1 MKKLLSVFLCV
12 MMVLLMS
19 VTPAALAQEEE
30 LSKDVTINVYSWWDP
45 TKVGMVNLKEG
56 FEKKYADYNVKLNF
70 VKISEYYK
78 TMLTKLAGIRL
89 AGGSSEAIDV
99 MMIAFDKIPQFA
111 ANNTLMQLDAFA
123 SQEYLDS
130 LYPSVREGLYFDGH
144 LYATARDVTAN
155 CAILNTALFE
165 KYNIELPAED
175 WTMDDF
181 LALCKEVY
189 EKTGYK
195 TDLGYGTENF
205 LPYVIRGLGRSLSVD
220 GQLGVTAEDMA
231 YFYGLY
237 ERGVKE
243 GWLLGGD
250 VFASLVAGS
259 VEQNPMVY
267 GSDPSNMSWCAFN
280 WTNQMVAMQ
289 NAAPEGMTL
298 GLTTLPS
305 PDPVKSNYLAC
316 SMYFSISA
324 NTAEPD
330 EAVKFLNYF
339 VNSVAANKILLG
351 ERGIPVSSVVGD
363 AIADDLDDVTKQ
375 VVAFVNNVV
384 VPNSSPTPAAD
395 PDGASEIHAASR
407 ELVEQISYGAISA
420 EDAAQMF
427 IDTATE
433 ILNR

>member
-19 VTPAALAQEEE
+19 VTPAAFAQEEE

-45 TKVGMVNLKEG
+45 TKVGMVNLKDG

-181 LALCKEVY
+181 LALCRQFAKPEDGVW
-189 EKTGYK
+189 GYAI
-195 TDLGYGTENF
+195 DGYSDTMYPWMYLFGADYMDRTTHT
-205 LPYVIRGLGRSLSVD
+205 SLLDQPNQLKGFTTLYQLIEDGACMSVAQTNEF
-220 GQLGVTAEDMA
+220 GGVTSAFATNHAAMLFGGLSKANGISDMTGRFHRDA
-231 YFYGLY
+231 ASHRRF
-237 ERGVKE
+237 ERKAVPHLLQ
-243 GWLLGGD
+243 LLGH
-250 VFASLVAGS
+250 S
-259 VEQNPMVY
+259 Y
-267 GSDPSNMSWCAFN
+267 GFH
-280 WTNQMVAMQ
+280 
-289 NAAPEGMTL
+289 AACL
-298 GLTTLPS
+298 GL
-305 PDPVKSNYLAC
+305 
-316 SMYFSISA
+316 
-324 NTAEPD
+324 EGHR
-330 EAVKFLNYF
+330 
-339 VNSVAANKILLG
+339 ILLLHG
-351 ERGIPVSSVVGD
+351 GPDHRLQRRNGIARD
-363 AIADDLDDVTKQ
+363 ARCRHHRMGCRQAVAQ
-375 VVAFVNNVV
+375 VLSGCA
-384 VPNSSPTPAAD
+384 
-395 PDGASEIHAASR
+395 G
-407 ELVEQISYGAISA
+407 L
-420 EDAAQMF
+420 
-427 IDTATE
+427 
-433 ILNR
+433 

>member
-45 TKVGMVNLKEG
+45 TKVGMVNLKDG

-181 LALCKEVY
+181 LALCRQFAKPEDGVW
-189 EKTGYK
+189 GYAI
-195 TDLGYGTENF
+195 DGYSDTMYPWMYLFGADYMDRITHT
-205 LPYVIRGLGRSLSVD
+205 SLLDQPNQLKGFTTLYQLIEDGACMSVAQTNEF
-220 GQLGVTAEDMA
+220 GGVTSAFATNHAAMLFGGLSKANGISDMTDD
-231 YFYGLY
+231 FIVMPLPTG
-237 ERGVKE
+237 
-243 GWLLGGD
+243 
-250 VFASLVAGS
+250 ASNEKQSHIFCNCWAIPTVSTQPAWAWK
-259 VEQNPMVY
+259 VIE
-267 GSDPSNMSWCAFN
+267 
-280 WTNQMVAMQ
+280 
-289 NAAPEGMTL
+289 
-298 GLTTLPS
+298 
-305 PDPVKSNYLAC
+305 
-316 SMYFSISA
+316 YFSSMEGQTIA
-324 NTAEPD
+324 CNAEMGLP
-330 EAVKFLNYF
+330 A
-339 VNSVAANKILLG
+339 
-351 ERGIPVSSVVGD
+351 
-363 AIADDLDDVTKQ
+363 
-375 VVAFVNNVV
+375 
-384 VPNSSPTPAAD
+384 TPAAD
-395 PDGASEIHAASR
+395 TTEWVAAKPWRKYYLDALGYEKSQPYPVDTYGPNWDGNFSKLLNERVWDVRGMDVETLQSTIKSIN
-407 ELVEQISYGAISA
+407 ELLTYYLQGGV
-420 EDAAQMF
+420 
-427 IDTATE
+427 
-433 ILNR
+433 